1 MTERALEGLRVV
13 EFTDELGS
21 YCGRL
26 LADLGAEVI
35 KVEPAEG
42 GLERH
47 TPPFI
52 QGFDTNVDTSLAFWV
67 HNTSKKSVV
76 LDLES
81 DEGRAAARR
90 LALTADVIIED
101 NQPGWMADRGLGY
114 ADLHAAKPSLVYTSI
129 TGFGQTGPHA
139 GYAYSD
145 IVGQAMGAIMNLAG
159 EPTDP
164 PNMVY
169 GNQAN
174 VSASIQAAQ
183 GTLIAVLHAEATG
196 QGQQVDVSAQEAISM
211 SQETAMQT
219 WDLQKRNRV
228 RTGER
233 GMIPISLPGVGVYPA
248 KDGHV
253 ALFVLAPGGADFPE
267 LVNWLRE
274 KGKQE
279 DLDEEPYASLI
290 LTLNMATL
298 TQIMGNPE
306 SAVGIVPQL
315 LHIHEVLLRFFADL
329 PAVEA
334 YEEGQRR
341 RLLVG
346 LVSKPNDLAENRQ
359 LRARD
364 WFRQLEV
371 DFLNRVVEFPGPPF
385 RLSETPAVISRPP
398 RLGEHTDE
406 VLAALPA

>member
-1 MTERALEGLRVV
+1 
-13 EFTDELGS
+13 
-21 YCGRL
+21 
-26 LADLGAEVI
+26 
-35 KVEPAEG
+35 
-42 GLERH
+42 
-47 TPPFI
+47 
-52 QGFDTNVDTSLAFWV
+52 
-67 HNTSKKSVV
+67 
-76 LDLES
+76 
-81 DEGRAAARR
+81 
-90 LALTADVIIED
+90 
-101 NQPGWMADRGLGY
+101 
-114 ADLHAAKPSLVYTSI
+114 
-129 TGFGQTGPHA
+129 
-139 GYAYSD
+139 
-145 IVGQAMGAIMNLAG
+145 
-159 EPTDP
+159 
-164 PNMVY
+164 
-169 GNQAN
+169 
-174 VSASIQAAQ
+174 
-183 GTLIAVLHAEATG
+183 
-196 QGQQVDVSAQEAISM
+196 
-211 SQETAMQT
+211 MQT

-290 LTLNMATL
+290 PTLNMATL

-371 DFLNRVVEFPGPPF
+371 DFLHRAIEFPGPPF